1 MFAYSISHRDAI
13 QPQTPG
19 THFSMQHS
27 QDDAQK
33 DKSDTNQTQADMEC
47 SVLSETSLPS
57 PSEHRG
63 CRRGWDGRIQ
73 ELQEEVECPE
83 HYLPGMTQCS
93 TTEVTDAMITCTKWG
108 LSTSYHGRGGI

>member
-1 MFAYSISHRDAI
+1 MFAYSISRRDAI

-19 THFSMQHS
+19 THFSMQRS
-27 QDDAQK
+27 QDEAQK

-63 CRRGWDGRIQ
+63 RRRGWGGRIQ
-73 ELQEEVECPE
+73 KLQEEVECPE
-83 HYLPGMTQCS
+83 HYLPGMTRG
-93 TTEVTDAMITCTKWG
+93 TTEVTGAMITCTKWG